1 MMRIALFLLTN
12 LAVMLVFGLVL
23 SLTGIQSS
31 SVQGLMIMALLFGFG
46 GSFIS
51 LLMSKWMALK
61 SVGGEVIEQPR
72 NDMERWLMETVAQQ
86 SRQAGIAMPQ
96 VAIYHAP
103 DINAFATGARRDASL
118 VAVSTGLLQNMSRDE
133 AEAVIA
139 HEISHIANGDMVT
152 MTLIQGIVNTFVIF
166 ISRIIA
172 QIAAGFMG
180 GDRDEGEESNGNP
193 LVYFAV
199 ATVLELVFGILAS
212 VITMWFSRYREFHA
226 DAGSARLVGRE
237 KMIAA
242 LQRLKTSYEPQ
253 EASSMMAFCING
265 KSKSLSELFMTHPPL
280 DKRIEALLFYCSSSA
295 LSGRNGM
302 GCTQLTQQIIA

>member
-12 LAVMLVFGLVL
+12 LAVMVVFGLVL

-31 SVQGLMIMALLFGFG
+31 SIQGLLIMALLFGFG
-46 GSFIS
+46 GSIIS
-51 LLMSKWMALK
+51 LMMSKWMALK

-72 NDMERWLMETVAQQ
+72 NDMERWLMQTVEQQ

-103 DINAFATGARRDASL
+103 DINAFATGASRNASL
-118 VAVSTGLLQNMSRDE
+118 VAVSSGLLQNMSRDE

-139 HEISHIANGDMVT
+139 HEISHVANGDMVT
-152 MTLIQGIVNTFVIF
+152 MTLVQGVVNTFVIF
-166 ISRIIA
+166 ISRILA
-172 QIAAGFMG
+172 QLAAGFLG
-180 GDRDEGEESNGNP
+180 GNREEGEESNGNP
-193 LVYFAV
+193 MIYFVV
-199 ATVLELVFGILAS
+199 AMVLELVFGILAS
-212 VITMWFSRYREFHA
+212 IITMWFSRHREFHA

-253 EASSMMAFCING
+253 EASTMMAFGING

-280 DKRIEALLFYCSSSA
+280 DKRIEALR
-295 LSGRNGM
+295 SGAY
-302 GCTQLTQQIIA
+302 LK